1 MIVEISF
8 QNDQDQS
15 FSDQNTQIL
24 NAKNNFH
31 VDLDVNI
38 IDSNK
43 QRVINNA
50 QIDIL
55 RNVNVVSNNVFCV
68 KLNVVSNKMFRVIS
82 ILSIQNSFI
91 RIFVHKAK
99 SVFSKHILHIILK
112 YQTHAFWKR
121 FVWSNLFY
129 DLITF
134 FKIFFATNETK
145 S

>member
-112 YQTHAFWKR
+112 YQTHAF
-121 FVWSNLFY
+121 
-129 DLITF
+129 
-134 FKIFFATNETK
+134 
-145 S
+145 